1 MQNKVILKTFGFK
14 YGIPRANYYFDVSFL
29 KNPARKDEFSFFS
42 KVDDDMRRFVLN
54 QPDALSFVDN
64 VVPLILF
71 LSKVDQSQIFAIG
84 CNAGQHRSRIVSEL
98 ISEKLIASGLDVVII
113 HEDQI

>member
-42 KVDDDMRRFVLN
+42 KVNDDMRSFIY
-54 QPDALSFVDN
+54 QQEDALSFVDN

-71 LSKVDQSQIFAIG
+71 LSKIDQSQIFAIG
-84 CNAGQHRSRIVSEL
+84 CNAGQHRSRIISEL
-98 ISEKLIASGLDVVII
+98 ISEKLIEFGVDVKII

>member
-1 MQNKVILKTFGFK
+1 MKNKIILKTFGFK

-42 KVDDDMRRFVLN
+42 KVDDGMRKFIIN
-54 QPDALSFVDN
+54 QPDAMSFVEN

-98 ISEKLIASGLDVVII
+98 ISEKLIASGLDVIII